1 MFFRELVTADRP
13 NKKWDV
19 LGQTGKLTI
28 KRNPLFNSGHRF
40 FTIGSCFAEE
50 VRKALTARNVVCYP
64 EYRMIKVDHA
74 RMRVDTLPQR
84 EHMNYYNT
92 FSIRQEV
99 ERAAGLWV
107 QDRHD
112 IWEVPNRTLVNG
124 VQAVGEGSLFQDPYR
139 RLVFGKTP
147 DDLWEAL
154 TQIDTVIREGMISAD
169 ACFITLGM
177 TEVFKKKNNG
187 LVCNQIPVYAG
198 GAGLRETYYHQST
211 YDENYQNLKRALTL
225 LRQLNPKI
233 QVVLTVS
240 PVPLE
245 RSFNEH
251 DIFVNNM
258 ESKTTL
264 RAVAG
269 QICRDF
275 DWVHYF
281 PSFEIV
287 WGLGLPAYQPDRVH
301 VRPEVVQTI
310 MAAFLASHFTDLA
323 AAPATPEPQAAAPAA
338 AQA

>member
-1 MFFRELVTADRP
+1 MFFTGLAAAEQP
-13 NKKWDV
+13 NKKWKV
-19 LGQTGKLTI
+19 LKQTGKLTVR
-28 KRNPLFNSGHRF
+28 RNPLFNTGHRF

-64 EYRMIKVDHA
+64 EYRRIKVDHS

-107 QDRHD
+107 QGRDD
-112 IWEVPNRTLVNG
+112 IWEVPNRKLVNG
-124 VQAVGEGSLFQDPYR
+124 MQVVGEGTLYQDPYR
-139 RLVFGKTP
+139 RMVFGKTP
-147 DDLWEAL
+147 EDLWEAL
-154 TQIDTVIREGMISAD
+154 DQVNVVMREGMLNAD

-187 LVCNQIPVYAG
+187 LVCNQMSVYAG
-198 GAGLRETYYHQST
+198 GSGLRETNYHQSSFE
-211 YDENYQNLKRALTL
+211 ENYQNLKRTLTL
-225 LRQLNPKI
+225 LREINPKI
-233 QVVLTVS
+233 AAVLTVS

-251 DIFVNNM
+251 DVFVNNM
-258 ESKTTL
+258 ESKATL
-264 RAVAG
+264 RAVAA
-269 QICRDF
+269 QICREF

-287 WGLGLPAYQPDRVH
+287 WGIGVSAYQEDQMH
-301 VRPEVVQTI
+301 VTPEIVQVI
-310 MAAFLASHFTDLA
+310 IDAFLSTHFTDLPAVSRPAAAPESA
-323 AAPATPEPQAAAPAA
+323 AAPA
-338 AQA
+338 

>member
-1 MFFRELVTADRP
+1 MYFQNLAFVDRP
-13 NKKWDV
+13 NKKWDA
-19 LGQTGKLTI
+19 LLQSGRLTV
-28 KRNPLFNSGHRF
+28 KTNRLFNASHRF

-50 VRKALTARNVVCYP
+50 VRKALTASNIVCYP
-64 EYRMIKVDHA
+64 EYRKIAVDHT
-74 RMRVDTLPQR
+74 RMRVDTLPKR

-92 FSIRQEV
+92 FSIRQEI

-112 IWEVPNRTLVNG
+112 IWEVPNRVLVNG
-124 VQAVGEGSLFQDPYR
+124 IQAPGEGKLYQDPYR
-139 RLVFGKTP
+139 RLVFGTTP

-154 TQIDTVIREGMISAD
+154 GQIDIVMKEGLLNAD

-198 GAGLRETYYHQST
+198 GAGLRETYYHQSSF
-211 YDENYQNLKRALTL
+211 DENYQNVRRALTL
-225 LRQLNPKI
+225 LKQMNPRI

-251 DIFVNNM
+251 DVFVNNM

-264 RAVAG
+264 RAVVA
-269 QICRDF
+269 QICREF

-287 WGLGLPAYQPDRVH
+287 WGIGRQAYQADGVH
-301 VRPEVVQTI
+301 VNPNIVQAI
-310 MAAFLASHFTDLA
+310 IGLFMASHFTDQQ
-323 AAPATPEPQAAAPAA
+323 PAPQAEPAA
-338 AQA
+338 AQS

>member
-1 MFFRELVTADRP
+1 MFFKNLVAVDRP
-13 NKKWDV
+13 NKKWD
-19 LGQTGKLTI
+19 LLLQGGNLTV
-28 KRNPLFNSGHRF
+28 RTNRLFNASHRF

-50 VRKALTARNVVCYP
+50 VRKALTANNIVCYP
-64 EYRMIKVDHA
+64 EYRRIRVDHA
-74 RMRVDTLPQR
+74 RMRVDTLPAR

-92 FSIRQEV
+92 FSIRQEI

-112 IWEVPNRTLVNG
+112 IWEVPKRVLVNG
-124 VQAVGEGSLFQDPYR
+124 IQQPGEGTLYQDPYR

-154 TQIDTVIREGMISAD
+154 DQINVVIRDGLLNAD

-198 GAGLRETYYHQST
+198 GAGLRETYFHQSSFA
-211 YDENYQNLKRALTL
+211 ENYDNMKRALTL
-225 LRQLNPKI
+225 LKQMNPRI

-245 RSFNEH
+245 RSFNEY
-251 DIFVNNM
+251 DVFVGNM

-264 RAVAG
+264 RAVAA
-269 QICRDF
+269 QICREY

-287 WGLGLPAYQPDRVH
+287 WGIGRPAYQADMMH
-301 VRPEVVQTI
+301 VNPKVVEAI
-310 MAAFLASHFTDLA
+310 IGLFMASHFTDQA
-323 AAPATPEPQAAAPAA
+323 GAQPAPEPAV

>member
-1 MFFRELVTADRP
+1 MFFKELVAVDRP
-13 NKKWDV
+13 NKKWEA
-19 LGQTGKLTI
+19 LRETGKLTV
-28 KRNPLFNSGHRF
+28 KRNLLFNASHRF

-50 VRKALTARNVVCYP
+50 IRKALTARNVICYP
-64 EYRMIKVDHA
+64 EYRKIKVDHA
-74 RMRVDTLPQR
+74 RMRVDTLPHR

-107 QDRHD
+107 QDKHD
-112 IWEVPNRTLVNG
+112 IWEVANRTLVNG
-124 VQAVGEGSLFQDPYR
+124 TQAVGEGTLYQDPYR

-147 DDLWEAL
+147 ADLWEAL
-154 TQIDTVIREGMISAD
+154 EQIDAVMKEGMLNAD

-211 YDENYQNLKRALTL
+211 FDENYQNIKRALL
-225 LRQLNPKI
+225 LLKQMNPKI

-251 DIFVNNM
+251 DVFVNNM

-269 QICRDF
+269 QICREF

-287 WGLGLPAYQPDRVH
+287 WGIGVPAYQEDRVH
-301 VRPEVVQTI
+301 VKPEIVQGIIST
-310 MAAFLASHFTDLA
+310 FLASHFTDLG
-323 AAPATPEPQAAAPAA
+323 AAPASPAA
-338 AQA
+338 AAQ